1 MTEPSVTMYYGYD
14 FKVPR
19 ERKRGRTGG
28 GGGDWEREKEDG
40 RSGVIR
46 KQSCKLLLF
55 RNIENLKHCSSTK
68 LELLT
73 FNFSK

>member
-1 MTEPSVTMYYGYD
+1 MGMTLKLPEKESEEGW
-14 FKVPR
+14 
-19 ERKRGRTGG
+19 GG
-28 GGGDWEREKEDG
+28 GDDWEREKEDG
-40 RSGVIR
+40 RSGVIC